1 MAKQE
6 KYEGKNIFAC
16 EVCGFGYKE
25 KEYAQKCEDFCKEHS
40 GCSLEITK
48 HAVKKCSC

>member
-1 MAKQE
+1 MVKQE
-6 KYEGKNIFAC
+6 KYEGKQIHTC

-25 KEYAQKCEDFCKEHS
+25 KEYAQQCEDFCKAHS

-48 HAVKKCSC
+48 HAVKR